1 MFPMLQGGSDM
12 WYICIQVSVSLSLP
26 LLQAHSIALSQSPG
40 GLEGAQIA
48 HSLALAYSS
57 TSEPHHNGN
66 RMHSQ

>member
-1 MFPMLQGGSDM
+1 MEGL
-12 WYICIQVSVSLSLP
+12 ICDISVFKCLYLSLP

-66 RMHSQ
+66 RMLSQ